1 MLNRKTAASS
11 EASSRQRHIKAK
23 TAPVRRRF
31 VITSSARRNAA
42 KAADANGKS
51 KTHDISAAAGKLPAA
66 SHANAAAPAPT
77 QSTVDLTE
85 TIKTLLH
92 LAQEHGYEIGRAS

>member
-11 EASSRQRHIKAK
+11 ASRSRQRHNKAK

-51 KTHDISAAAGKLPAA
+51 KTHAISVAAGKLPPGNQ
-66 SHANAAAPAPT
+66 SNAAAPVAA

-85 TIKTLLH
+85 TVKTLL
-92 LAQEHGYEIGRAS
+92 